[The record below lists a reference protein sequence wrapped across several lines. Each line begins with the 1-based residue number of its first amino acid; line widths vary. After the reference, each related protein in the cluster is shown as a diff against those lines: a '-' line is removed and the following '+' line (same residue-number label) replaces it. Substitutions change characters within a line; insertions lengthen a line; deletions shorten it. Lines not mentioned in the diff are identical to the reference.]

1 MVCLNTEDLYFTS
14 NKILFCEQLHTMQ
27 IGQDFLDIIQIV
39 HLIRMLPFRKQ
50 LQAIW
55 KTEKKKNQME
65 PVVWPYTIHNLSVSL
80 LNIIG
85 NPV

>member
-1 MVCLNTEDLYFTS
+1 
-14 NKILFCEQLHTMQ
+14 MQ

-55 KTEKKKNQME
+55 KTEKKKKSDGTCGMTLHNTL
-65 PVVWPYTIHNLSVSL
+65 YTTYQ
-80 LNIIG
+80 
-85 NPV
+85 